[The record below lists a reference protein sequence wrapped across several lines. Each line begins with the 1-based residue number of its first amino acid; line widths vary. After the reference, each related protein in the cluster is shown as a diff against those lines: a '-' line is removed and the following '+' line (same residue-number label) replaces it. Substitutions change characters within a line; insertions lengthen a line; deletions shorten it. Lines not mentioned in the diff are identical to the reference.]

1 MAAEEGRGGKE
12 VKDSRT
18 QHLYINP
25 GISSHEVALPV
36 LPLGALR
43 SVEQPRPRP
52 RRLTALNAM
61 LNALLNALPLDLI
74 PLRSLILS
82 WFCLASP

>member
-18 QHLYINP
+18 QHLYIDP

-43 SVEQPRPRP
+43 SEQSRPRP
-52 RRLTALNAM
+52 RRLTA

>member
-18 QHLYINP
+18 QHLYIDP

-43 SVEQPRPRP
+43 SEQPRPRP
-52 RRLTALNAM
+52 RRLTA

>member
-18 QHLYINP
+18 QHLYIDP

-43 SVEQPRPRP
+43 SEQQRPRP
-52 RRLTALNAM
+52 RRLTA